1 MVNGQGLGKACPFS
15 SSAIQ
20 NLIIIAIFKMVL
32 RDTLFYDSENWSAY
46 QPFPVLSLFL
56 CWEPSFV
63 RTVASVIKE
72 HEKREGSE
80 GFQTLPFL

>member
-1 MVNGQGLGKACPFS
+1 MGKAFPFS

-20 NLIIIAIFKMVL
+20 NLIIIAIFKMMVL
-32 RDTLFYDSENWSAY
+32 RDTLVSDSENWSAY
-46 QPFPVLSLFL
+46 QPFPVVTVFL
-56 CWEPSFV
+56 CLEPSFV